1 MEATIQNK
9 MRLDKCDT
17 YKVKETVGYRG
28 KKTYMSVT
36 RVAVK
41 REEKQRDRRRN
52 KLLETPNKE
61 EK

>member
-1 MEATIQNK
+1 